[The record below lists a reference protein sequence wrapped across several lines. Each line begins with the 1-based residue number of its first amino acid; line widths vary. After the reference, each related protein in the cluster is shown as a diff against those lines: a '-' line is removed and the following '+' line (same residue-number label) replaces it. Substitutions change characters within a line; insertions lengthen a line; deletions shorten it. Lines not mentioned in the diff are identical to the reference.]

1 MTRLVKVT
9 RAQPLREQV
18 VDSVV
23 EALRTG
29 LFPAGERLTEEGV
42 AAALG
47 VSRTPVR
54 EALSVLAQKGV
65 IARRSGGGYVVPSH
79 GAKAVE
85 DVFAVRRLL
94 EPYAART
101 IVAVITDDDIS
112 RLREA
117 LQHLRRAASASAEE
131 MMQANLEMRRQ
142 LFSMLDN
149 EPLARAI
156 AQLNESV
163 QFVGLLTL
171 KDAKVRKLVISRH
184 ERVMRAFVDRDPD
197 AAEKAMLAY
206 VEGARDAALKA
217 LERDRASVAARNS
230 GR

>member
-1 MTRLVKVT
+1 MTRLAKVT

-18 VDSVV
+18 VESVV

-29 LFPAGERLTEEGV
+29 LFPQGERLTEEGV

-54 EALSVLAQKGV
+54 EALGVLAQRGV
-65 IARRSGGGYVVPSH
+65 IARRSGGGYVVPSQ

-101 IVAVITDDDIS
+101 IVSVITDDDIAQ
-112 RLREA
+112 LREA
-117 LQHLRRAASASAEE
+117 LQQLRRAASTGAEE
-131 MMQANLEMRRQ
+131 MMQANLEMRRR
-142 LFSMLDN
+142 LFAMLDN
-149 EPLARAI
+149 EPLARAL

-171 KDAKVRKLVISRH
+171 KEASVRKLVIARH
-184 ERVMRAFVDRDPD
+184 ERVLRALADRDAD

-206 VEGARDAALKA
+206 VEGAREAAIKA
-217 LERDRASVAARNS
+217 LERERSLAAHNDRR
-230 GR
+230 